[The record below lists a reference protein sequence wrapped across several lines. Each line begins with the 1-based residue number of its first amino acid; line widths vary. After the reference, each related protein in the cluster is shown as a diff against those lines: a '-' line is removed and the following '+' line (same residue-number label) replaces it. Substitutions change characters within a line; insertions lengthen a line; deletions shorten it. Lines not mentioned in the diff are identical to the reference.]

1 MNKYLH
7 ITFKVL
13 FSLLLLTPL
22 LGVTGVFPAPT
33 RDLYN
38 TDEAFNFINGVMN
51 TAMYIS
57 VLMVIVNVIAVFALW
72 TKREALAALLILP
85 ITANI
90 IGFHALCDGGLLTGG
105 AVMGNILLLLN
116 LYFLYA
122 NWNIIQKLLL
132 SKNH

>member
-1 MNKYLH
+1 MNKYIH

-38 TDEAFNFINGVMN
+38 TDDAFNFINGVMN
-51 TAMYIS
+51 TEMYIS
-57 VLMVIVNVIAVFALW
+57 ILMVIVNVIAVFALW

-90 IGFHALCDGGLLTGG
+90 IGFHAFLDGGLLTGG